1 MFEMLT
7 RVVEEAHT
15 WGLAVVCHAYPS
27 GEMWGDKKGS
37 TESVLYAS
45 RAAAELGTDIVK
57 TWYTGSTAEFAKVV
71 EGTPAIVVAAGGAAA
86 NSPLDVL
93 KQAASVVEAGAHGMT
108 AGRNIWQAP
117 DPGKMVAALK
127 AIIHGG
133 DSPEVA
139 AKLLD

>member
-1 MFEMLT
+1 M
-7 RVVEEAHT
+7 
-15 WGLAVVCHAYPS
+15 
-27 GEMWGDKKGS
+27 
-37 TESVLYAS
+37 
-45 RAAAELGTDIVK
+45 
-57 TWYTGSTAEFAKVV
+57 
-71 EGTPAIVVAAGGAAA
+71 
-86 NSPLDVL
+86 L

-127 AIIHGG
+127 AVIHGG

>member
-1 MFEMLT
+1 M
-7 RVVEEAHT
+7 
-15 WGLAVVCHAYPS
+15 
-27 GEMWGDKKGS
+27 
-37 TESVLYAS
+37 
-45 RAAAELGTDIVK
+45 
-57 TWYTGSTAEFAKVV
+57 
-71 EGTPAIVVAAGGAAA
+71 VAAGGAPA

-108 AGRNIWQAP
+108 AGRNIWQAT

-127 AIIHGG
+127 AVIHGG